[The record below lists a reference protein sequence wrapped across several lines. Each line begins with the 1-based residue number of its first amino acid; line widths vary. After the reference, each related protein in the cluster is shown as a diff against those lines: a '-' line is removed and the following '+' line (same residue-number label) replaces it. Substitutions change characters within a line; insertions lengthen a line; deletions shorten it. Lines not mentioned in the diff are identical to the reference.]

1 MAGLVPLVCTSKCPM
16 IDENASDEDREGS
29 CDSESENDRIDC
41 CDNRLDDN
49 LEKESKDDLEDG
61 VISVFSEDTI
71 DLKQDIQTDFI
82 RARKKVQQYNPLT
95 HSKLNPEKSESPLSL
110 VSALYDSS
118 N

>member
-1 MAGLVPLVCTSKCPM
+1 M

-29 CDSESENDRIDC
+29 CDSESENDRVDC

-71 DLKQDIQTDFI
+71 DLKQDIQQI
-82 RARKKVQQYNPLT
+82 SLEQEKKYSSTTLLLT
-95 HSKLNPEKSESPLSL
+95 ASSILKYRNL
-110 VSALYDSS
+110 LYH
-118 N
+118 

>member
-1 MAGLVPLVCTSKCPM
+1 M

-29 CDSESENDRIDC
+29 CDSESENDRMDC

-71 DLKQDIQTDFI
+71 DLKQDIQI
-82 RARKKVQQYNPLT
+82 SELLRRA
-95 HSKLNPEKSESPLSL
+95 SENLSL
-110 VSALYDSS
+110 KASL
-118 N
+118 

>member
-1 MAGLVPLVCTSKCPM
+1 M

-29 CDSESENDRIDC
+29 CDSESENDRVDC

-95 HSKLNPEKSESPLSL
+95 HSKLNHEKSESSLSL
-110 VSALYDSS
+110 VSALSDSS